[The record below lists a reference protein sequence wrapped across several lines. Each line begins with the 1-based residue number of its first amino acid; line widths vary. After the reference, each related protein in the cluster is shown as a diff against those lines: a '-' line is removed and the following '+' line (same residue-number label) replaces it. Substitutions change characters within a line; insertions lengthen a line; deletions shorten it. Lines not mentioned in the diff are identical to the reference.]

1 MKLEMMGASAAVV
14 KDIFELVPSSGLT
27 EQLLKLSTML
37 LQLRRSPRL
46 DVRKANAFTAVSFF
60 SQWYTMNG
68 T

>member
-1 MKLEMMGASAAVV
+1 MKLDSLGACAALL

-46 DVRKANAFTAVSFF
+46 DVRNAKDFTAVSFF